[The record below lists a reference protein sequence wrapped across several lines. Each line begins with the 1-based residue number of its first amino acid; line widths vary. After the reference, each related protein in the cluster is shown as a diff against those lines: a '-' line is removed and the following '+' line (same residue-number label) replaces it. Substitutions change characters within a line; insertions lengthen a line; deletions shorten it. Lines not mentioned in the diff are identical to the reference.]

1 MKTVL
6 AVVGVIAVVFLL
18 LLIIPLRAK
27 LKIKDDKTFLTLQY
41 LFFKRD
47 ILPEKEKETEQ
58 TANDEAAAPKNKT
71 AKAETKTSKKPSVKE
86 LVPIAID
93 ALPKCIAPIRKLLK
107 RTTVADFELCMVVVG
122 EDAADT
128 AVKFGRMNAL
138 VFPAVKMASEIITLK
153 HNRIELIPG
162 FAAEKEQT
170 DLYANVRITPLA
182 ALMAA
187 ANIAIIV
194 LGAFMRA
201 EKNKPTERKSQ
212 NGKEQPAHQ

>member
-6 AVVGVIAVVFLL
+6 AVAGVIAAVIFL

-27 LKIKDDKTFLTLQY
+27 LKIKDDKTFLTLRY
-41 LFFKRD
+41 LFFKWD
-47 ILPEKEKETEQ
+47 ILPQKEENTEETVN
-58 TANDEAAAPKNKT
+58 AAAAPKNK
-71 AKAETKTSKKPSVKE
+71 KTKQKKKTNIKE
-86 LVPIAID
+86 LLPIIFD
-93 ALPKCIAPIRKLLK
+93 VLPKCIAPIRKLLK
-107 RTTVADFELCMVVVG
+107 KTTAADFELSMVVVG

-138 VFPAVKMASEIITLK
+138 VFPAVKIASEIITLK
-153 HNRIELIPG
+153 YKKIELIPG

-170 DLYANVRITPLA
+170 DLYANVKITPLT

-194 LGAFMRA
+194 ICAFLRA
-201 EKNKPTERKSQ
+201 EKNKPDERKSQ

>member
-6 AVVGVIAVVFLL
+6 AVAGVIAVVFLL

-58 TANDEAAAPKNKT
+58 TANEAAAPKNKT
-71 AKAETKTSKKPSVKE
+71 AKAETKTPKKPSVKE
-86 LVPIAID
+86 LVPIAIN

-153 HNRIELIPG
+153 YNRVELIPG